1 MPDPIAAKLEELKA
15 ILAGEPLVA
24 AHEKERLEQGK
35 RTLYEIGIA
44 LLDERDRKD
53 VPFTAAEALYW
64 AEELEKP
71 EVQAELLNRL
81 HAAGAEPY
89 PSSPIASSAVG
100 PVSALEEGEQTTFWT
115 DVAKGVITT
124 VLAALVLYWV
134 LPKRR

>member
-24 AHEKERLEQGK
+24 AHERERLERGK
-35 RTLYEIGIA
+35 RALYEIGIA

-71 EVQAELLNRL
+71 EVQAELLDRL
-81 HAAGAEPY
+81 HAAGAEPRL
-89 PSSPIASSAVG
+89 PSSTAPSAVG
-100 PVSALEEGEQTTFWT
+100 PVSALEEGEQTTFWA